1 MTESWQTILTKGGRQ
16 RMCGD
21 LDDDTR
27 LDDELFAR
35 FLALARRYG
44 AAPAA
49 LDRPMTAEMAG
60 EEARH
65 AYMSRLFAEILAR
78 AVGDAAAFP
87 EGRRAD
93 AMAGQAIVLARLA
106 GFLAGQLPPETDLF
120 RAMVE
125 AMTDGYAEPRR
136 LAEAHGRHHHNH
148 DH

>member
-1 MTESWQTILTKGGRQ
+1 
-16 RMCGD
+16 MCGD

-44 AAPAA
+44 VA
-49 LDRPMTAEMAG
+49 LAEAHRQPQTEMAG
-60 EEARH
+60 EAARH
-65 AYMSRLFAEILAR
+65 AYMSRLFAEILTR

-125 AMTDGYAEPRR
+125 AMTDGYGEPARR
-136 LAEAHGRHHHNH
+136 LAEAQGRHQHHH

>member
-1 MTESWQTILTKGGRQ
+1 
-16 RMCGD
+16 MCGD

-44 AAPAA
+44 AAPAEGR
-49 LDRPMTAEMAG
+49 RPLQEEVAG

-65 AYMSRLFAEILAR
+65 VYMSRLFSEVLAR

-125 AMTDGYAEPRR
+125 AMTDGYGEPARR
-136 LAEAHGRHHHNH
+136 LAEAQGHHHHH